1 MPQSHLLTPA
11 QRIASSR
18 RILIKISGE
27 AFSGGGK
34 APLCWDFLGS
44 LARQLAVLST
54 LKELALVVGGG
65 NFFRGETARGHLSS
79 AVGDQVGMLATFMN
93 ARILQDLL
101 QQAGCEVKLF
111 ATPTLEGLSHP
122 FVQADV
128 SGYFAPGRIGL
139 FAGGTGQPF
148 FTTDTAAIVWAM
160 RAGCEIVFKATQV
173 DGVYTHDPR
182 KNADAVFCPQLS
194 YQEVLTQKLRV
205 MDLTALTLAAEHA
218 LPLVVFNMHR
228 TGALEGV
235 VRGDPPF
242 TWIT

>member
-1 MPQSHLLTPA
+1 
-11 QRIASSR
+11 
-18 RILIKISGE
+18 
-27 AFSGGGK
+27 
-34 APLCWDFLGS
+34 
-44 LARQLAVLST
+44 
-54 LKELALVVGGG
+54 
-65 NFFRGETARGHLSS
+65 
-79 AVGDQVGMLATFMN
+79 
-93 ARILQDLL
+93 
-101 QQAGCEVKLF
+101 
-111 ATPTLEGLSHP
+111 
-122 FVQADV
+122 
-128 SGYFAPGRIGL
+128 
-139 FAGGTGQPF
+139 
-148 FTTDTAAIVWAM
+148 M

-182 KNADAVFCPQLS
+182 KNAAAVFCPQLS